1 MYVRGFSIVKLYTH
15 LSSFVLLSH
24 CVGHDGGMIVFKLDR
39 ERPAYTMHQ
48 NTLYYVKVKRVAIYF
63 TIYSTMHMHDCW
75 SDSNTS
81 MSVSDPDM
89 RKCDFV
95 HVQPTNC
102 AI

>member
-1 MYVRGFSIVKLYTH
+1 MYVWGFSIVKLYTH

-63 TIYSTMHMHDCW
+63 TIYHAHACLLE
-75 SDSNTS
+75 
-81 MSVSDPDM
+81 
-89 RKCDFV
+89 
-95 HVQPTNC
+95 
-102 AI
+102 